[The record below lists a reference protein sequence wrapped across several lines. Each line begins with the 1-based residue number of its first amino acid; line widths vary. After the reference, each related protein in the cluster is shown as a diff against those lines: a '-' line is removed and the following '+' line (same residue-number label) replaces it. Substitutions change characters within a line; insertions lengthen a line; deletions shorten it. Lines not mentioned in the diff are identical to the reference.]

1 MTVFLLKKHPSFN
14 KKNLAHWVDIILW
27 NSRNLWAI
35 ITSADWSPPLG
46 GVAASPRP
54 NPADQWSEQRPTSC
68 FPSIATHWYLLAH
81 YLPVRKKTRLI
92 VGKCDTRWLDCSHP
106 QDSCINYSDWSKL
119 WGTGGTML
127 CRRVILANIFPFP
140 DSSWT
145 MKSCNF
151 GLGICTYDYMCSAH
165 LVFQLAVFKIEDK
178 INCSSRL

>member
-1 MTVFLLKKHPSFN
+1 MLCQKISTSWEKIAPAGWHGWHVFATLLTDQRSKKAIFLKLWNFEKFWFCQFFVRLMTVFLLKNHPSFTCLLT
-14 KKNLAHWVDIILW
+14 KKNWAHWEDIILW

-106 QDSCINYSDWSKL
+106 QDRCINYSDWSKL
-119 WGTGGTML
+119 
-127 CRRVILANIFPFP
+127 
-140 DSSWT
+140 
-145 MKSCNF
+145 
-151 GLGICTYDYMCSAH
+151 
-165 LVFQLAVFKIEDK
+165 
-178 INCSSRL
+178 